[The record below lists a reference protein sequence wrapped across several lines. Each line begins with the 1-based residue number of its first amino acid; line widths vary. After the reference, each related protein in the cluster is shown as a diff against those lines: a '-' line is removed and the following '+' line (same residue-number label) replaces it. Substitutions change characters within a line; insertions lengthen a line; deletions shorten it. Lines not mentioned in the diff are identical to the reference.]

1 MNQNDLS
8 NLKSAITFE
17 LGMTLTAMSNSNK
30 YSTSDLMDIG
40 GYIGA
45 NFTNN
50 FHVQV
55 DINDKEEIVK
65 HLHSVYKQK
74 FSTGLTSSHLDRVRQ
89 KYFELL
95 QSDPQQVQNHLQN
108 IIGSFVG

>member
-1 MNQNDLS
+1 MGL
-8 NLKSAITFE
+8 I
-17 LGMTLTAMSNSNK
+17 
-30 YSTSDLMDIG
+30 
-40 GYIGA
+40 
-45 NFTNN
+45 FTNN
-50 FHVQV
+50 SNVQV

-65 HLHSVYKQK
+65 HLHSVYKQM

-95 QSDPQQVQNHLQN
+95 YSDPQQIQNHLQN